1 MWKSLSVED
10 QEQRSAVCLWVC
22 VCVWLLQHLWANKEQ
37 DVDYPRTTSVW
48 CCWSPHSTVHYWH
61 KHAYS
66 GWKLHRKLTT
76 TYIFEAV
83 ERVLIQ
89 HIFRTLLCPVL
100 LEMHTHT
107 SLSMLYFFFILEHW
121 VDFLSDVHWLRHA
134 RPTYWQLLVTLNFI
148 HFLSFSPSR
157 TPDLQEF
164 YLQLSFH
171 L

>member
-76 TYIFEAV
+76 TYIFKAV

-107 SLSMLYFFFILEHW
+107 SLSMLYLFIFYFGTLGWLFIRCTLVETCKTNILTATRH
-121 VDFLSDVHWLRHA
+121 FKFHSLSV
-134 RPTYWQLLVTLNFI
+134 I
-148 HFLSFSPSR
+148 LS
-157 TPDLQEF
+157 L
-164 YLQLSFH
+164 
-171 L
+171 